1 MPDPPP
7 VMRIV
12 LPELFMG
19 FVSPRSILMAMLECQ
34 VQEAGPGAFVA
45 WT

>member
-12 LPELFMG
+12 LPVAFMRVLSCPIDG
-19 FVSPRSILMAMLECQ
+19 CLDVAGSRRMREYLVSA
-34 VQEAGPGAFVA
+34 
-45 WT
+45 